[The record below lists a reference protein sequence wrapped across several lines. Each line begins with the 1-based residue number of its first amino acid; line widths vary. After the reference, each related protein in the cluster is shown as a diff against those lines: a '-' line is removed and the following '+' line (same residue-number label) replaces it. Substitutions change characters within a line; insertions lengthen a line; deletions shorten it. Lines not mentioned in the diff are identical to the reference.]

1 MTYFSFRV
9 EIESSSRLLNILNDL
24 LRILSKFL
32 SSFVALISVVGVQLY
47 IFRTAKLVFNSNC

>member
-47 IFRTAKLVFNSNC
+47 IF